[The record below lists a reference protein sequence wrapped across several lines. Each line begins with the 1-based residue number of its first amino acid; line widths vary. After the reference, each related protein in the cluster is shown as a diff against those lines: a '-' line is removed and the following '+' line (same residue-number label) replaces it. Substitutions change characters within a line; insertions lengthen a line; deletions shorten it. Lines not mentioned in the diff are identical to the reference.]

1 MHQKHTKHL
10 NYGKL
15 VALSHPQST
24 LNKDSVAM
32 LHLTECPHCEDT
44 YKYLV
49 NYSNNVLNSQ
59 KHDNFEAF
67 DISTCP
73 DTDMDYLSLFLTF
86 LNNGLS
92 KEHAANLFKH
102 LNSCYS
108 CFEKF
113 VINWTAYVSVK
124 MN

>member
-1 MHQKHTKHL
+1 MQQKHTKHL

-15 VALSHPQST
+15 VALAHPQST
-24 LNKDSVAM
+24 LNKDSVEM
-32 LHLTECPHCEDT
+32 RHLNECAHCEDT

-49 NYSNNVLNSQ
+49 NYSNNVLTSQ
-59 KHDNFEAF
+59 KNNNFEAF

-92 KEHAANLFKH
+92 KELAANLFKH
-102 LNSCYS
+102 LNNCYP

-113 VINWTAYVSVK
+113 EINWTAYVSVK

>member
-1 MHQKHTKHL
+1 MQQKPTKHL

-15 VALSHPQST
+15 VALAHPQST

-32 LHLTECPHCEDT
+32 QHLNECPHCEDT

-49 NYSNNVLNSQ
+49 NYSTNVLNSE
-59 KHDNFEAF
+59 KNNNFETF

-86 LNNGLS
+86 LNNRLS

-113 VINWTAYVSVK
+113 VINWNAYVSVK

>member
-1 MHQKHTKHL
+1 
-10 NYGKL
+10 
-15 VALSHPQST
+15 
-24 LNKDSVAM
+24 M

-102 LNSCYS
+102 LNNCSP

-113 VINWTAYVSVK
+113 VIDWTGYVSLK
-124 MN
+124 